1 MSTNPN
7 NPQPSRPNGP
17 LVRIEGR
24 KERKFWRSVE
34 EFADTPEFR
43 NRIETEFPS
52 VASEI
57 LDPFSRRTFLKYM
70 GASLALAGVS
80 GCAPWQPD
88 EKILPYVR
96 KPEGVVP
103 GRPLF
108 FASAMPMAGY
118 ATGVL
123 VESHEGRPTK
133 LEGNPQHPASLGAT
147 DLFTQAAVLSL
158 YDPDRAKTVLFGG
171 RVSSWDAFLTA
182 VVQKRTQLLATG
194 GAGLRILT
202 EAVTSPTLATQIAD
216 IGKAFPQAKWYQY
229 EPVGR
234 GTVNAG
240 NRLAFGEPVD
250 AVYAFDK
257 ADVVVSLDSNFL
269 FYGPGRLRYARDF
282 ARKRRL
288 SGGATDMNRL
298 YSFESSMTITGA
310 MADHHVPVRASL
322 VESVARAIAQGVG
335 VAAAPGT
342 TLPPDVARIVS
353 VVVRDLLERRG
364 ASIVIPGEFQSPA
377 VHALAHAINA
387 ALGNVGSTV
396 TYIEPVE
403 ANPVDHFEQIRAL
416 VDEMN
421 AGAVDTLLILSSNP
435 VHTAPADLNFLQ
447 ALDKVPLRI
456 LLSSHVDETAAHC
469 HWHVPEA
476 HFLESWSDL
485 RAFDGTTSIVQ
496 PLIAPL
502 FDGRSAHEILAA
514 FLGQPGRTAY
524 DTVKALWAAR
534 APSPTFEAWWQT
546 CLHDGVIPN
555 TAAAPKTPTANAA
568 ILAQPPAPPAGG
580 LEVVF
585 RPDSNFWD
593 GRWSNNAWLMELPR
607 LFSKVVWDNAIWVSP
622 NYAQQNGLLPSGSQ
636 FEAKTVRVS
645 YKNRTIAAR
654 VPVWVQPGMPDDSA
668 TLFLGFGRTR
678 AGQVGNGVGFDVY
691 TVRTSDAPWF
701 DGGLELAPD
710 GDVYQLVTTQEHFLI
725 HRDDSP
731 LKLDL
736 TERGIVRT
744 GTIGQFKANPGSI
757 VAEGQAGHGE
767 PGGHSEPGG
776 EGGHGEVGGGHGHK
790 DYGEG
795 YVAGDHPTMLS
806 PYDYSDAHR
815 WAMSIDMQSCI
826 GCNACMVACQ
836 SENNIAVVGKQQV
849 SMGRE
854 MHWIRIDTYYNGEPG
869 EDPDVYFQPVTCQ
882 QCENAPCEVVCPV
895 NATTHSAEGL
905 NDMVYNRCVGTR
917 YCSNNCPYKV
927 RRFNFLY
934 YSDQTPLGLLGKN
947 PDVTVR
953 TRGVMEKCTYCVQRI
968 SLARI
973 DAETENR
980 RIKDYEVLTACQQV
994 CPTEA
999 IVFGDLNDPESRVS
1013 KLKKQPLDYGLLTDL
1028 NTHPRTTYSARVR
1041 NPHPD
1046 LGKA

>member
-1 MSTNPN
+1 MSMNPN
-7 NPQPSRPNGP
+7 DHQPSLPNGP

-34 EFADTPEFR
+34 EFVDTPEFR
-43 NRIETEFPS
+43 QRVETEFPN
-52 VASEI
+52 VAAEI

-96 KPEGVVP
+96 KPEDVVP
-103 GRPLF
+103 GNPLF
-108 FASAMPMAGY
+108 FASAMSVAGY

-133 LEGNPQHPASLGAT
+133 LEGNPQHPGSLGAT
-147 DLFTQAAVLSL
+147 DLVTQAAILSL
-158 YDPDRAKTVLFGG
+158 YDPDRAKTVTFMGK
-171 RVSSWDAFLTA
+171 VSSWDEFLKKVTE
-182 VVQKRTQLLATG
+182 KRTQMLQSG

-202 EAVTSPTLATQIAD
+202 ETVTSPTLATQIAD
-216 IGKAFPQAKWYQY
+216 LGKLFPQAKWYQY

-257 ADVVVSLDSNFL
+257 ADVVVALDSNFL
-269 FYGPGRLRYARDF
+269 FQGPGRLRYARDF
-282 ARKRRL
+282 AKKRRL
-288 SGGATDMNRL
+288 SEGATAMSRL

-310 MADHHVPVRASL
+310 MADHHVPIRAGL
-322 VESVARAIAQGVG
+322 VESVARVIAQSVG
-335 VAAAPGT
+335 AGAAQGPQ
-342 TLPPDVARIVS
+342 LPADVARIVS
-353 VVVRDLLERRG
+353 VVVKDLLEHKG
-364 ASIVIPGEFQSPA
+364 TSLVVPGEFQSPA

-403 ANPVDHFEQIRAL
+403 ANPADHFEQIRTL
-416 VDEMN
+416 VTEIN
-421 AGAVDTLLILSSNP
+421 AGAVDTLVVLSSNP
-435 VHTAPADLNFLQ
+435 VHTAPADLNFLD
-447 ALDKVPLRI
+447 AYKKVPLRI
-456 LLSSHVDETAAHC
+456 LLSSHVDETAAHS
-469 HWHVPEA
+469 HWHIPEA
-476 HFLESWSDL
+476 HFLESWSDA

-496 PLIAPL
+496 PLISPL
-502 FDGRSAHEILAA
+502 FDGRSGHEVLGAL
-514 FLGQPGRTAY
+514 LGQPGRTPY
-524 DTVKALWAAR
+524 DTVKAFWAAKN
-534 APSPTFEAWWQT
+534 PVPNFEVWWQT

-555 TAAAPKTPTANAA
+555 TTAAPKTPTVNAA
-568 ILAQPPAPPAGG
+568 VLAQAPAPLAGG
-580 LEVVF
+580 VEVVF
-585 RPDSNFWD
+585 RPDPNFWD

-622 NYAQQNGLLPSGSQ
+622 KFAKQNGLEAPGSQ
-636 FEAKTVRVS
+636 FAVRTATVE
-645 YKNRTIAAR
+645 YKGGKIAR
-654 VPVWVQPGMPDDSA
+654 VPVWVQPGMPDDSV
-668 TLFLGFGRTR
+668 TLFLGFGRMRTGR
-678 AGQVGNGVGFDVY
+678 VGNGVGFDVY
-691 TVRTSDAPWF
+691 PLRRSDTPWVG
-701 DGGLELAPD
+701 DDIKVTAD
-710 GDVYQLVTTQEHFLI
+710 GDTYQLVTTQEHFLI
-725 HRDDSP
+725 HRDDSEF
-731 LKLDL
+731 KLDL
-736 TERGIVRT
+736 SERNIVRT
-744 GTIGQFKANPGSI
+744 GNFDAYKNDPKKFLGVEEHGKPAS
-757 VAEGQAGHGE
+757 EGEHGGESGHGD
-767 PGGHSEPGG
+767 GGGSGAG
-776 EGGHGEVGGGHGHK
+776 YVEGG
-790 DYGEG
+790 
-795 YVAGDHPTMLS
+795 HPTMLS
-806 PYDYSDAHR
+806 PYPYTGYR
-815 WAMSIDMQSCI
+815 WGMSIDMQSCI
-826 GCNACMVACQ
+826 GCSACMIACQ
-836 SENNIAVVGKQQV
+836 SENNIAVVGKEQV

-854 MHWIRIDTYYNGEPG
+854 LHWIRIDTYYQGEPDA
-869 EDPDVYFQPVTCQ
+869 DPDVFFQPVPCQ

-895 NATTHSAEGL
+895 NATVHSAEGL

-968 SLARI
+968 TLGRI
-973 DAETENR
+973 DAETQDR
-980 RIKDYEVLTACQQV
+980 RLKDGEIVTACQQV

-1013 KLKKQPLDYGLLTDL
+1013 KLKKQPLNYGLLTEL
-1028 NTHPRTTYSARVR
+1028 NTHPRTSYSARVR
-1041 NPHPD
+1041 NPHPE